1 MLSKKAERE
10 IYIAKLL
17 DTLSEYWYA
26 NPDLRLAQ
34 IVSNAWH
41 IHPDY
46 KKNPEPEIQDVFY
59 FTDSKFL
66 EGLAALEKNESKG
79 SRPTEE

>member
-1 MLSKKAERE
+1 MENKKLER
-10 IYIAKLL
+10 IVHIAKLL
-17 DTLSEYWYA
+17 DTLSEYWLDRPYM
-26 NPDLRLAQ
+26 RLSQ

-59 FTDSKFL
+59 FTDEKFL
-66 EGLAALEKNESKG
+66 EGLELLIKNESENP
-79 SRPTEE
+79 RPTKE

>member
-1 MLSKKAERE
+1 MENKKLERD

-26 NPDLRLAQ
+26 RPHLRLSQ

-46 KKNPEPEIQDVFY
+46 RKNPEPDIQDVYY
-59 FTDSKFL
+59 FTDEKFL
-66 EGLAALEKNESKG
+66 EGLDALEKNESKG
-79 SRPTEE
+79 SRPTEG